1 MEQWLSKEFW
11 EHFARQSVEWI
22 VTTVPS
28 LLVVIVVAFVALRL
42 VNFFLK
48 RVRAMMMS
56 RVRKG
61 RELDI
66 EETEKRVD
74 TLLGILGSAVKI
86 AAWTMI
92 LMVVLRELGVD
103 IAPLIAGAGI
113 VGLAIG
119 FGAQELVRDIIS
131 GFFMLL
137 ENQIRG
143 GDVAI
148 LNGTGGLVENVGLRT
163 TVLRDLS
170 GVVHVFQNGKINSLS
185 NMTKE
190 WSAMV
195 FDVGVAYKEDTD
207 RVTEVMEEV
216 AEQMRADPDYRSKI
230 NEPLEVFGVDGFGD
244 SAVIIK
250 ARLKTKP
257 IQQWAVGRE
266 YRRRL
271 KKAFDEKGIEI
282 PFPHRTIYWGAEIS
296 PLSVQ
301 TGMGSAGGERGGPG
315 GSQT

>member
-1 MEQWLSKEFW
+1 MEQWLSREFW
-11 EHFARQSVEWI
+11 EQFAQEALEWVI
-22 VTTVPS
+22 STVPS
-28 LLVVIVVAFVALRL
+28 LIVVAAAAFIALRL
-42 VNFFLK
+42 ISFFLK
-48 RVRAMMMS
+48 RARGMMMA

-61 RELDI
+61 QELDI

-74 TLLGILGSAVKI
+74 TLLGILSSAVRV
-86 AAWTMI
+86 ATWAMI

-113 VGLAIG
+113 VGLAVG
-119 FGAQELVRDIIS
+119 FGAQELVRDVIS

-148 LNGTGGLVENVGLRT
+148 LNGTGGLVESVGLRT

-207 RVTEVMEEV
+207 RVTKVMEEV
-216 AEQMRADPDYRSKI
+216 AEEMRADPEYLNKI

-301 TGMGSAGGERGGPG
+301 TGTGSAAGEAGETG
-315 GSQT
+315 GSQR